1 LSRVLFI
8 SVCCLVCFLS
18 PAVAEAQQGSTY
30 ITHGPILGRLGA
42 HEIGIWARTH
52 RSGEFRVRYG
62 LRQGHLDMLSEPV
75 TTEVDHDNTGW
86 AHITGL
92 EADAE
97 YYYQLVVGENEMPA
111 TLREGSFHTLPDPDE
126 VRDPVYNPEGLF
138 NFSFEFACGNSQSP
152 SGLGPT
158 LPTFK
163 TMLERLPG
171 KIDFAILN
179 GDWLYEYDRD
189 YPADQWLSAV
199 GLSEGEAPHVVDV
212 APTIT
217 GVWQNYKSYLERGNN
232 LSLWHRVVPSFFTL
246 DDHEILDNVFG
257 SGTAGFRHRRAVFR
271 DMGVQ
276 GWYDYLAWSNPT
288 HTEQGIVFGKAALE
302 AGNDVLT
309 DPGADF
315 TQLDLDQ
322 AATLLVH
329 WGTPTAG
336 VSQGALDRGEG
347 DPNAA
352 VYDIVEVLDAH
363 RLRIYP
369 AAKEDGTPS
378 YSIGRQ
384 SYSKMRV
391 SNSEFFFLDTRSH
404 RTVYDVTQPDKP
416 GVSMLGVR
424 QKEWLMDVMRDSD
437 AEFFFVLSSVNL
449 TVPHVGG
456 TGSTT
461 SGAPT
466 RDDAWTGFL
475 EEREELIHFWDSLGQ
490 PVFVLTGDL
499 HNSFAVQITDG
510 VWEFASGPH
519 NSRNH
524 AAAAEAGRPPN
535 GPFESQGR
543 TVDIRWSTYMLNETP
558 VALRTQPIFTVVQ
571 VNNVLTNRQEE
582 GPDRLVAYPIPQVVF
597 QYYDGFTG
605 DLLYAESI
613 LGTPRTSGG
622 PEAPGPGTPD
632 EGTR

>member
-1 LSRVLFI
+1 MRCKL
-8 SVCCLVCFLS
+8 FLS
-18 PAVAEAQQGSTY
+18 VFCAAGVFFPLVVGAQQRPNY

-42 HEIGIWARTH
+42 HEIGIWARTQ

-62 LRQGHLDMLSEPV
+62 LRPGHLDMMSEPV
-75 TTEVDHDNTGW
+75 TTGVGHDNTGW
-86 AHITGL
+86 AHITNL

-97 YYYQLVVGENEMPA
+97 YYYQLVVGENQMPA
-111 TLREGSFHTLPDPDE
+111 TLREGSFHTLPDPE
-126 VRDPVYNPEGLF
+126 QVRDPVHNPEGLF
-138 NFSFEFACGNSQSP
+138 NFSFEFACGNSQSA

-189 YPADQWLSAV
+189 YPAAQWLNDV
-199 GLSEGEAPHVVDV
+199 GLSEDEVPHVVRV

-217 GVWQNYKSYLERGNN
+217 GVWQNYKTYLDRGNN

-246 DDHEILDNVFG
+246 DDHEILDNVYG

-276 GWYDYLAWSNPT
+276 GWFDYLAWSNPP
-288 HTEQGIVFGKAALE
+288 HTDQGIVFGTATLKAGDDILS
-302 AGNDVLT
+302 
-309 DPGADF
+309 DPGANF
-315 TQLDLDQ
+315 TGLDLDQ

-329 WGTPTAG
+329 WGGPTAG

-347 DPNAA
+347 DPNAG
-352 VYDIVEVLDAH
+352 VYDIVEVLDGH
-363 RLRIYP
+363 RLRIFP
-369 AAKEDGTPS
+369 AAKQDGTPS

-384 SYSKMRV
+384 SYSSMRV
-391 SNSEFFFLDTRSH
+391 SNTEFFLLDTRSN
-404 RTVYDVTQPDKP
+404 RTVYDVAQPDKP
-416 GVSMLGVR
+416 GVSMLGTR
-424 QKEWLMDVMRDSD
+424 QKDWLMDAMRQSD

-456 TGSTT
+456 TGGTT
-461 SGAPT
+461 AGAPS

-475 EEREELIHFWDSLGQ
+475 EEREELINFWDSLGK

-499 HNSFAVQITDG
+499 HNSFAVKITEG

-535 GPFESQGR
+535 GPFDSQGR
-543 TVDIRWSTYMLNETP
+543 TVDIRWSTYMLDETP
-558 VALRTQPIFTVVQ
+558 VELRSQPIYTVVQ
-571 VNNVLTNRQEE
+571 VNNVLTNRRVE
-582 GPDRLVAYPIPQVVF
+582 GPDRWVAYPRPQVVF

-613 LGTPRTSGG
+613 LG
-622 PEAPGPGTPD
+622 APKPTVVPGTPG
-632 EGTR
+632 EETR